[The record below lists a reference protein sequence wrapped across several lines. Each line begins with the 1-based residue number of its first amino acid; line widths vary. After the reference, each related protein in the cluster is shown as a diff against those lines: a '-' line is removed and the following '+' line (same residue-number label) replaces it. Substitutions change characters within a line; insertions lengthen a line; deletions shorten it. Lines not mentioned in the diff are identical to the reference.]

1 MVSIEVASQA
11 GACYGVERALKMV
24 KDAAEKG
31 GEVQTLGP
39 LIHNPIVVSDLER
52 HGVTVA
58 DDVEVATAPTVVIR
72 SHGVVPTVVERARER
87 GLEVID
93 ATCPYVKKVQH
104 AAERLGREGYRV
116 IVVGESGH
124 PEVEGIL
131 GHAQGAAVVG
141 GVPDLDR
148 VELGRK
154 VGVVVQTT
162 QSRALLREVVAE
174 LSCRVEDL
182 RVLNTI
188 CEATSERQAATAE
201 LAGRAD
207 AMVVIG
213 GRNSANTTRLA
224 EICAFACANTHHV
237 ERADELD
244 PSWFTNVSLV
254 GITAGASTPAA
265 QIELVRKHIEL
276 LCGANL

>member
-58 DDVEVATAPTVVIR
+58 DDVEAATASTVVIR
-72 SHGVVPTVVERARER
+72 SHGVVPTVVERAREC
-87 GLEVID
+87 GLKVID

-131 GHAQGAAVVG
+131 GHARGAVVVG
-141 GVPDLDR
+141 SVADLAR

-162 QSRALLREVVAE
+162 QSRSLLREVVAE

-188 CEATSERQAATAE
+188 CEATSERQAAAAE

-265 QIELVRKHIEL
+265 QIELVRKQIEL
-276 LCGANL
+276 LCGENL

>member
-131 GHAQGAAVVG
+131 GHAQGAAVELIEQGQGFALETLGQLGVG
-141 GVPDLDR
+141 F
-148 VELGRK
+148 LG
-154 VGVVVQTT
+154 
-162 QSRALLREVVAE
+162 SHVA
-174 LSCRVEDL
+174 
-182 RVLNTI
+182 
-188 CEATSERQAATAE
+188 
-201 LAGRAD
+201 LAGGDR
-207 AMVVIG
+207 
-213 GRNSANTTRLA
+213 
-224 EICAFACANTHHV
+224 
-237 ERADELD
+237 
-244 PSWFTNVSLV
+244 LV
-254 GITAGASTPAA
+254 GSGGFGCHALHPIRGPAGA
-265 QIELVRKHIEL
+265 EK
-276 LCGANL
+276 